1 MTTLWFLL
9 GVALIFIIARYNES
23 NKLFWIL
30 FLSFIMGFA
39 GAKMLLDSTSSD
51 EQSNGNL
58 TQVCPTQVPFDGI
71 ATTLFVISAN
81 LAASKVTDSNP
92 VSQETPEQCETDI
105 TLSKVFGKTRDQ
117 PSNYFNT
124 S

>member
-71 ATTLFVISAN
+71 ATTLFITSAN